1 MPHCAVYHIP
11 TFRRKRARDLARAFC
26 DVEPGIEIPTEY
38 VPVDETHQAIVC
50 RVVGGPHKPYAYDG
64 RPYRRVQSTTT
75 KMPQEQYAAQEWQ
88 LKVGETGEVNR
99 EVNVGT
105 NGTKDGTKKPEEDAN
120 GVNDGDKKGLDA
132 INCGTNVGTKDDESG
147 TKEDGSGTNGEA
159 NGHNECDDDELL
171 IENVRNEPNL
181 SLEELAERLHV
192 SRRTVARMVDHLKA
206 QGRIRRVG
214 GTRGHWET

>member
-11 TFRRKRARDLARAFC
+11 TFRRKGARDLARTFC
-26 DVEPGIEIPTEY
+26 DFEPGIEIPTEC

-50 RVVGGPHKPYAYDG
+50 RVAGGPRKPYAYDG

-75 KMPQEQYAAQEWQ
+75 KMPQDQYAAQEWQ
-88 LKVGETGEVNR
+88 GKVGETGEVNCDVNH

-105 NGTKDGTKKPEEDAN
+105 NRDTNGTNDAN
-120 GVNDGDKKGLDA
+120 DDVNG
-132 INCGTNVGTKDDESG
+132 ICVGTKNDLNG
-147 TKEDGSGTNGEA
+147 TKEVGVGTNCKE
-159 NGHNECDDDELL
+159 NGTNEFDDDELL
-171 IENVRNEPNL
+171 LENVRNEPNL
-181 SLEELAERLHV
+181 SLEELAERLNV